1 MLLLPNYL
9 DSFLPHLGSL
19 TLAQAHRML
28 PFLKCMSV
36 CVHMHMTGHVWSF
49 RDVHIP

>member
-1 MLLLPNYL
+1 MRLLPNSL
-9 DSFLPHLGSL
+9 GSFLPHPGSL

-36 CVHMHMTGHVWSF
+36 CVHVHMTGRVWSF
-49 RDVHIP
+49 RDVHFP